1 MSDIYKAYKKLEDKV
16 YYLESQI
23 FYLEM
28 EIQDGDVFQRVENKL
43 KEQFGE
49 EEEE

>member
-16 YYLESQI
+16 FYLESKLY
-23 FYLEM
+23 YLEM
-28 EIQDGDVFQRVENKL
+28 EVQDGDIFERVENKL

-49 EEEE
+49 EE